1 MIVNHQKDWFFSLVI
16 CCMDF
21 LRLSGIRI
29 RMENN
34 SARTPPNLFGIAR
47 KIAYAKRKYHSGWMC
62 VGVERGLAGVKF
74 SGSIK
79 EKGYSLLISR
89 IKKKII
95 IALTKSF
102 LE

>member
-1 MIVNHQKDWFFSLVI
+1 
-16 CCMDF
+16 
-21 LRLSGIRI
+21 
-29 RMENN
+29 
-34 SARTPPNLFGIAR
+34 
-47 KIAYAKRKYHSGWMC
+47 MC